1 MKKIKDILRCYL
13 ILTKRLFYK
22 KSFVAILLFI
32 PILVGAM
39 GIVAGNGDSG
49 VVTIALAMENREDR
63 IASEIVEDLM
73 SDGGLMRFVL
83 CDTPEAANLSVSTG
97 EADAAWIFADG
108 LEKKIEKFVNHTHQ
122 NNAFVT
128 VVQREESIF
137 LRLSHEKLNS
147 TLYPYIAFA
156 LFADVSTEEVP
167 ELTDDQLEEIYNAVN
182 AEGADLFEFVYASEG
197 GKDTTKEEGDLNLIV
212 SPLRGLLAIMVAL
225 GGIAVSMFYKQ
236 DEMRGVFDR
245 FSHNKRFFFSTVY
258 HATAVF
264 IIGAVVFI
272 AVLLT
277 QNSEN
282 LWYELLVMLVYCIS
296 NIAFSM
302 CLRLILR
309 DMRLF
314 ASVSPV
320 LVIVMVVLCP
330 ILFSAPNL
338 PAIQYLLPPFYY
350 LNAVYG
356 AAHLVY
362 MLIYSAV
369 LYGFAYLLHVLRE
382 RQKI

>member
-156 LFADVSTEEVP
+156 LFDLGVVREMHH
-167 ELTDDQLEEIYNAVN
+167 AV
-182 AEGADLFEFVYASEG
+182 AAACF
-197 GKDTTKEEGDLNLIV
+197 
-212 SPLRGLLAIMVAL
+212 
-225 GGIAVSMFYKQ
+225 AV
-236 DEMRGVFDR
+236 
-245 FSHNKRFFFSTVY
+245 
-258 HATAVF
+258 
-264 IIGAVVFI
+264 AVVI
-272 AVLLT
+272 I
-277 QNSEN
+277 
-282 LWYELLVMLVYCIS
+282 YDCI
-296 NIAFSM
+296 
-302 CLRLILR
+302 
-309 DMRLF
+309 
-314 ASVSPV
+314 
-320 LVIVMVVLCP
+320 
-330 ILFSAPNL
+330 
-338 PAIQYLLPPFYY
+338 
-350 LNAVYG
+350 
-356 AAHLVY
+356 
-362 MLIYSAV
+362 
-369 LYGFAYLLHVLRE
+369 
-382 RQKI
+382 